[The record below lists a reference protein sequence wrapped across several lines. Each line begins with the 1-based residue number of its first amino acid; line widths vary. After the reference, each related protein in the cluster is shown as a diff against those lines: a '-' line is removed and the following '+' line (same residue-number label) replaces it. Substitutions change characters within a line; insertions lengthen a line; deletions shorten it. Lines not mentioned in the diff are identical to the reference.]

1 CDLELGFRVQYSDI
15 AMLSYVQLQV
25 LDFQD
30 NIVIEN
36 VDNSTRQEWD
46 QHRAKNLTWSVPQD
60 WSSGDYILRA
70 FGGATYPCTE
80 NGQRK
85 FCRLQ
90 LEDRQ
95 IIHLQPLPAGATCP
109 VNAFPENTDP
119 STAESEDG
127 SSNTSDGKESE
138 GSLMDMF
145 DVDRSEVLRLLGEKV
160 GGCDG
165 EGGDDDVV
173 DGIWTDVRR
182 FGAETGAGANESC
195 GEREVGDGWKVERG
209 EWCGVDDRG
218 SAVLGVQYKSP
229 EPYYTETNYGLF
241 QKCSTL
247 TDDCRRFPLKKWGD
261 CDHDKGSDR
270 WVNLCLEWRLAA
282 GMSVVAAIVGLWVL
296 AGLGTVLYTGERWR
310 AHGWKHILGLIGIF
324 DVKK

>member
-1 CDLELGFRVQYSDI
+1 MKFIPSTASISFASMAGLLSMLSFARADRVFWTLPANNSVAYPGCDLELGFRVQYSDI

-160 GGCDG
+160 GGVHLAQDG
-165 EGGDDDVV
+165 TMSLE
-173 DGIWTDVRR
+173 DGSRGTP
-182 FGAETGAGANESC
+182 TGAN
-195 GEREVGDGWKVERG
+195 
-209 EWCGVDDRG
+209 
-218 SAVLGVQYKSP
+218 SA
-229 EPYYTETNYGLF
+229 TE
-241 QKCSTL
+241 K
-247 TDDCRRFPLKKWGD
+247 
-261 CDHDKGSDR
+261 
-270 WVNLCLEWRLAA
+270 A
-282 GMSVVAAIVGLWVL
+282 GTMTSSMVSGQTSVGLAQKQGREQTNHAAKGKSGMAGKSNVASGVVL
-296 AGLGTVLYTGERWR
+296 MIAALL
-310 AHGWKHILGLIGIF
+310 F
-324 DVKK
+324 